1 MTALTRGAAV
11 LSVSDRR
18 NAGTVASMGILIAA
32 LVIIIA
38 IAIAFAI
45 AEFLIGLVIVVA
57 GIIGAIYIW
66 RYFAGDRGRAVSS

>member
-1 MTALTRGAAV
+1 MLV
-11 LSVSDRR
+11 P
-18 NAGTVASMGILIAA
+18 MGFLLAA

-66 RYFAGDRGRAVSS
+66 RYFTGDRGAVST